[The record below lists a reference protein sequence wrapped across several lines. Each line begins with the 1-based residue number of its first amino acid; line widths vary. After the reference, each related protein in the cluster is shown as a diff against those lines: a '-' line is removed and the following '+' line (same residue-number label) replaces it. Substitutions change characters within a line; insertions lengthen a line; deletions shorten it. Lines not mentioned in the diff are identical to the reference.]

1 MFLLPLPP
9 MWPNTVQLW
18 WWQSGTQH
26 CRHSDDV
33 LEAAVHWGFPE
44 PHLPLQEQR
53 GLHGRLDG
61 QPEEGRAAAGL
72 QRRGDQSRRQ
82 QPLHLQRVGG
92 RLHGKTTEILPNG
105 VSFPVNM
112 HRRAE
117 FSAAPWIVLVYAISP
132 QHRHPSPALPA
143 ISPISQTIYFSAIS
157 QQVTGRLTAV
167 LFFSS
172 RRTETHRTVGQ
183 DGDRVQIAEDLSSAH
198 CGHCPHWHWRNR
210 SGVRSR
216 GRPSLLLVKTKGLK
230 RREKRGEKPRR
241 NITKEE
247 HTQDRGGEKQ
257 WKKKKI
263 KTLFFKMGLFLKVKS
278 AFFFG
283 PSQTP

>member
-18 WWQSGTQH
+18 WWQPGTQH
-26 CRHSDDV
+26 CCHSDDV

-53 GLHGRLDG
+53 GLHGRLNG

-92 RLHGKTTEILPNG
+92 RLHGKTTEMLPNG
-105 VSFPVNM
+105 VSFPVNV
-112 HRRAE
+112 HRCAE
-117 FSAAPWIVLVYAISP
+117 FNAVPWIVLVYAISP
-132 QHRHPSPALPA
+132 RHCQPSPALPV

-167 LFFSS
+167 LFFF
-172 RRTETHRTVGQ
+172 
-183 DGDRVQIAEDLSSAH
+183 
-198 CGHCPHWHWRNR
+198 P
-210 SGVRSR
+210 
-216 GRPSLLLVKTKGLK
+216 
-230 RREKRGEKPRR
+230 PRR
-241 NITKEE
+241 N
-247 HTQDRGGEKQ
+247 TQDSGARQWSSTDRRRPLVCPLWTLPPLTLAEQIRSSESKSAQSASCKDQGIEKKRETRGET
-257 WKKKKI
+257 KKKYNER
-263 KTLFFKMGLFLKVKS
+263 GAHS
-278 AFFFG
+278 R
-283 PSQTP
+283 